1 VKVNFNP
8 KAVIT
13 VLMCA
18 LTLATSAFAGSPSRM
33 MGTILR
39 HMRVRATITGEDQR
53 LILFYM
59 TQ

>member
-1 VKVNFNP
+1 
-8 KAVIT
+8 
-13 VLMCA
+13 
-18 LTLATSAFAGSPSRM
+18 M

-39 HMRVRATITGEDQR
+39 HMRVRAAITDKDQR